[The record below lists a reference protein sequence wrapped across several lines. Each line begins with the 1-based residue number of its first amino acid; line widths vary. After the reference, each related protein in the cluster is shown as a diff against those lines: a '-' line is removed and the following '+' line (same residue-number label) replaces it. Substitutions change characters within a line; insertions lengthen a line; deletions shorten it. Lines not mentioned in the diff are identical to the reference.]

1 MTEGNSATEGR
12 PAEWRRRL
20 RLQGWRLWALL
31 AVLAYT
37 LLGFLLLPWIARD
50 QAPKLAQEHL
60 GVDLAV
66 EKLRFNP
73 YLFRLTVEGLSV
85 DDPESG
91 PMLAFQRLVMDFSLS
106 SAWRRA
112 WTFSELTLEQPD
124 LRLHRGEDGIGN
136 IERMLARLP
145 PPETEPTEPD
155 SPEADGAPPRL
166 VLHNL
171 SLVEGRLAVED
182 DAHPDDWS
190 LSLGPLSFVMQDFA
204 TLPEREGIY
213 SLEAT
218 GPRGGKIRWSG
229 SFAVGPLAS
238 AGDIEID
245 NLALAP
251 FWEYVRHDFDA
262 ELTGDARLGLG
273 FDYALDGAGVAL
285 DFQLQQGRARLT
297 GLEVARRSSGEPL
310 LGLPDTTA
318 DNIEFDLVNGTLGIG
333 SVDLA
338 QPQIEVRRLVD
349 GTIDLVA
356 ALTPSGDPADLEA
369 DVDADA
375 DVDPQG
381 AADTDPA
388 ADLDAAGNADA
399 VTDADA
405 AADTSAAATP
415 GLAIE
420 VGALRID
427 GGRATFE
434 DRAAPQPVR
443 VALEDIGLAL
453 TDYRS
458 AEGHRADLS
467 LEATAAS
474 GGTVSLSGAVRAAPL
489 DVGLDLDVEA
499 LSLLPG
505 LPYAA
510 EAMNLQVTRLLAA
523 AEGRITITEDEP
535 FGYAG
540 QASLRALDSK
550 LPGKDEQLIAWEVL
564 DAEGI
569 DLSLAGQAVRIGKVA
584 LSEPFLRVLVNEQ
597 GELNLTAIVPGG
609 ENGETAEGDA
619 DADADADADSE
630 SEAGAQAEA
639 ETAQAAASQPEPA
652 DSGEAF
658 AVGVG
663 RVEIGGATMDFT
675 DLNLPI
681 PFAALVKPMAGSISA
696 ITSGSPTPAR
706 IELDGDVNED
716 GAATVRG
723 SLDLFD
729 PKRLMDLELDFR
741 NIDMPNLTPYT
752 VKFAGREIAD
762 GSLDVDLSW
771 SIRDGQLEANN
782 RMVIN
787 DLKLGEK
794 VDVPGA
800 MSLPLDLAVALLTDA
815 QGRIDLEVPVS
826 GDLNDPQFRYAPL
839 VFKALGNV
847 LGKIVT
853 APFRFLASLL
863 GGGAEELDL
872 EFVGFVAGDAELRGP
887 EAEEL
892 AQLAEA
898 LVQRPELALQV
909 GAAFHEQR
917 DGRIM
922 RERQLDAAISARFEA
937 GEGSGQDGDPVRLIM
952 ENMYTEA
959 RGAEALAALEA
970 KHTTTPE
977 DSDKPVLDETR
988 YIEALRAALLEEQ
1001 DIEQQEFRLL
1011 AMERA
1016 AAVRNTLTEDGGLDP
1031 ARISVAEPD
1040 EAPRADDNLVFLKL
1054 ELGVGE

>member
-1 MTEGNSATEGR
+1 MTEGSGSTQSRA
-12 PAEWRRRL
+12 AEWRRRL

-31 AVLAYT
+31 AVLVYT
-37 LLGFLLLPWIARD
+37 LVGFLLLPWVARE

-60 GVDLAV
+60 GVDLVV

-124 LRLHRGEDGIGN
+124 LRLQRGADGIGN
-136 IERMLARLP
+136 IERMLDRLP
-145 PPETEPTEPD
+145 PPETPAEAETEPGD
-155 SPEADGAPPRL
+155 APPRL
-166 VLHNL
+166 VLHNV
-171 SLVEGRLAVED
+171 SLVEGRLTIED
-182 DAHPDDWS
+182 DAHPEDWS
-190 LSLGPLSFVMQDFA
+190 LSLGPLSFVMEDFA

-229 SFAVGPLAS
+229 TFAVGPLAS
-238 AGDIEID
+238 EGEIDVD

-251 FWEYVRHDFDA
+251 FWEYVRQDYDA

-273 FDYALDGAGVAL
+273 FDYALDGGGAEL
-285 DFQLQQGRARLT
+285 DFRLEQGRARLT
-297 GLEVARRSSGEPL
+297 GLEVARRSSGEAL
-310 LGLPDTTA
+310 LGLPDTRA
-318 DNIEFDLVNGTLGIG
+318 DAVEFDLAGETFSIG
-333 SVDLA
+333 AVELA
-338 QPQIEVRRLVD
+338 QPEIELRRLED
-349 GTIDLVA
+349 GRIDLVA
-356 ALTPSGDPADLEA
+356 ALMPAGGDAEA
-369 DVDADA
+369 DADA
-375 DVDPQG
+375 ETE
-381 AADTDPA
+381 AE
-388 ADLDAAGNADA
+388 AGEIEE
-399 VTDADA
+399 TP
-405 AADTSAAATP
+405 P

-420 VGALRID
+420 VGAFRID
-427 GGRATFE
+427 GGRVAFE
-434 DRAAPQPVR
+434 DRAAPRPVR
-443 VALEDIGLAL
+443 VALQDIGLVL
-453 TDYRS
+453 TDYTS
-458 AEGHRADLS
+458 AAGHRADLS

-474 GGTVSLSGAVRAAPL
+474 GGTLSLSGAVRAAPL
-489 DVGLDLDVEA
+489 DVGLDLGIEA

-505 LPYAA
+505 LPYTD
-510 EAMNLQVTRLLAA
+510 EAMNLEVSSLLAA
-523 AEGRITITEDEP
+523 AEGRITITDAEP
-535 FGYAG
+535 FAYAG
-540 QASLRALDSK
+540 KASLRALDSK
-550 LPGKDEQLIAWEVL
+550 LPGKDEQLIGWQTL

-569 DLSLAGQAVRIGKVA
+569 DLSLAGQSLRIGNVA
-584 LSEPFLRVLVNEQ
+584 LSEPFLRVLVNED
-597 GELNLTAIVPGG
+597 GELNLTAIVRDAD
-609 ENGETAEGDA
+609 NGETTEG
-619 DADADADADSE
+619 E
-630 SEAGAQAEA
+630 GEAQTQTQAQTQS
-639 ETAQAAASQPEPA
+639 ETATA

-658 AVGVG
+658 AIGVG
-663 RVEIGGATMDFT
+663 RVEIAAATMDFT

-681 PFAALVKPMAGSISA
+681 PFTALVKPMAGSISA

-706 IELDGDVNED
+706 VELDGDVNQD

-723 SLDLFD
+723 QLNVFA
-729 PKRLMDLELDFR
+729 PKELMDLELDFR

-771 SIRDGQLEANN
+771 SIRDGQLEATN

-787 DLKLGEK
+787 DLELGEK

-800 MSLPLDLAVALLTDA
+800 LNLPLDLAVALLTDA
-815 QGRIDLEVPVS
+815 QGRIDLEVPVR

-863 GGGAEELDL
+863 GGEAAEVDL
-872 EFVGFVAGDAELRGP
+872 EFVGFVAGDADLRGP
-887 EAEEL
+887 EAAEL

-898 LVQRPELALQV
+898 LTQRPELALQV
-909 GAAFHEQR
+909 GAAYDEQR

-922 RERQLDAAISARFEA
+922 RQRQLDAAVSARFEA
-937 GEGSGQDGDPVRLIM
+937 GEASDKDGDPLRLIM

-959 RGAEALAALEA
+959 QGAEALDALEA
-970 KHTTTPE
+970 THTTTPE
-977 DSDKPVLDETR
+977 DSDESVLDETA
-988 YIEALRAALLEEQ
+988 YIEALRAALLEQ
-1001 DIEQQEFRLL
+1001 QQIEPQEFRLL

-1016 AAVRNTLTEDGGLDP
+1016 AAVRNKLVEDGGLDP
-1031 ARISVAEPD
+1031 ARISMADPG